1 MAVKPEEKTQLTI
14 EWSTDTPLPDPRQ
27 FSSPSEFAHYACDNC
42 GLPHKRIAIEI
53 EMSAS
58 LLTQK
63 LHGNTASLSADE
75 YFRIARALV
84 RLGKE
89 KWGRAMF
96 HFFAVQLLPPP
107 GHKDRLRAERKILQA
122 RIERINEEL
131 DR

>member
-14 EWSTDTPLPDPRQ
+14 EWPTDTPLPDPRQ
-27 FSSPSEFAHYACDNC
+27 FSSPNEFAHHVCDNC
-42 GLPHKRIAIEI
+42 GLSHKQIAGAI
-53 EMSAS
+53 EMSPS

-63 LHGNTASLSADE
+63 LHGNTASLSSDE
-75 YFRIARALV
+75 YLRIARALI

-89 KWGRAMF
+89 KWGRLMF
-96 HFFAVQLLPPP
+96 QYFALQLLPPP
-107 GHKDRLRAERKILQA
+107 GYKEKLRSERKTLQA